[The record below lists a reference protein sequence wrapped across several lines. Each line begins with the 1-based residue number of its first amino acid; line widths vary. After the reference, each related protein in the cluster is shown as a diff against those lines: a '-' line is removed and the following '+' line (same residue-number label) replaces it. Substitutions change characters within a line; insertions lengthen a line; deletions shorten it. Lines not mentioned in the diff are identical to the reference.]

1 MKINKEKIWK
11 TKQKR
16 KLVKID
22 TVTSSPPWTFL
33 AACTPGLPSRT
44 TAFLLLYFHHFRRD
58 SLAHIIPDDR
68 ETKPLPCVYAKIRK
82 RTHLLHFFLI
92 PNFFNLTEIVPLRTD
107 VTYRVQSPESRAQR
121 EPIITDYHHSFSA
134 LVSPADKNFPSRKF
148 FIRSVSPTVFSQ
160 RVKLEPK
167 KPDALML
174 SWATVEQSRATPAKP
189 TRYLKALKQ
198 KIWWTQRR
206 PPNEIK

>member
-82 RTHLLHFFLI
+82 RTHLLHLFLI
-92 PNFFNLTEIVPLRTD
+92 PNF
-107 VTYRVQSPESRAQR
+107 
-121 EPIITDYHHSFSA
+121 
-134 LVSPADKNFPSRKF
+134 
-148 FIRSVSPTVFSQ
+148 
-160 RVKLEPK
+160 
-167 KPDALML
+167 
-174 SWATVEQSRATPAKP
+174 
-189 TRYLKALKQ
+189 
-198 KIWWTQRR
+198 
-206 PPNEIK
+206 